1 MTPQRHNKI
10 GIRLRL
16 ILLFSVTLL
25 TLLAIGL
32 YAASHYQRSL
42 LAGHAIRDQ
51 AHQALLLASELELHL
66 QAERA
71 AWNTVLLRGQQP
83 DQYYAHLAEFYDH
96 ERRSRAAQAE
106 LRTLL
111 ADDARIVAVLDQLAQ
126 AHLRL
131 GKTLRQAM
139 RLFNETLDEGQQLA
153 DRIAAS
159 QQGDPQRL
167 IAELRQLVEQHRE
180 AELARQARENGR
192 AQSLFLMLLLL
203 AGGLSAVL
211 FIWLLDVNIG
221 KPAQHAA
228 YLANYDPL
236 TGLPNRTLFQ
246 DRLQHAIAQADRN
259 GASLALLFFDLDHFK
274 AVNDALGHHVGDELL
289 TQAGGRLLS
298 VIRSSDTPA
307 RLGGDEFAVIVENA
321 ADEADVIHV
330 ANHIIE
336 ALNQPF
342 TVANQ
347 QAYVSASI
355 GITFYPADAEDA
367 NNLLKNAD
375 AAMYLAKQKGRGQYH
390 FFTEELNRVAEQ
402 RLQLETQLR
411 TALPEQRFELHFQPQ
426 LALADGRLVGA
437 EALLRFKSREE
448 LVPPDRF
455 IPVLEDTGLI
465 LAVGEWVIAEACR
478 WGAHWQAKTGYP
490 LRVAVN
496 LSVRQLQDRSLPD
509 KIAAI
514 LAETGFPEPC
524 LELEVTEGD
533 LLDLASTG
541 KVLNELRRLG
551 IRLAID
557 DFGTGYSS
565 LSYLKS
571 FAVDLLKIDRSFI
584 RDIHHDRDDDAVTSA
599 IIALAHKLEIEVIA
613 EGVETIEQQAFLT
626 LQGCDLAQG
635 FLLSRPLPTDKFEAW
650 LLERLQRQRS
660 LPPQGPDAMQ
670 IGRDGHQA

>member
-1 MTPQRHNKI
+1 MAAAQENNPQRLVAQ
-10 GIRLRL
+10 IR
-16 ILLFSVTLL
+16 TLVEKHRERQ
-25 TLLAIGL
+25 LA
-32 YAASHYQRSL
+32 
-42 LAGHAIRDQ
+42 DQ
-51 AHQALLLASELELHL
+51 ETGDSRAKALLL
-66 QAERA
+66 
-71 AWNTVLLRGQQP
+71 
-83 DQYYAHLAEFYDH
+83 
-96 ERRSRAAQAE
+96 
-106 LRTLL
+106 
-111 ADDARIVAVLDQLAQ
+111 
-126 AHLRL
+126 
-131 GKTLRQAM
+131 
-139 RLFNETLDEGQQLA
+139 
-153 DRIAAS
+153 
-159 QQGDPQRL
+159 
-167 IAELRQLVEQHRE
+167 
-180 AELARQARENGR
+180 
-192 AQSLFLMLLLL
+192 LLLL
-203 AGGLSAVL
+203 LVGGASAVL
-211 FIWLLDVNIG
+211 FVWLLDVNIG
-221 KPAQHAA
+221 KPAQQAA

-259 GASLALLFFDLDHFK
+259 GSSLALLFFDLDHFK
-274 AVNDALGHHVGDELL
+274 AVNDALGHHIGDELL
-289 TQAGGRLLS
+289 TQAGSRLLNI
-298 VIRSSDTPA
+298 VRSSDTAA

-321 ADEADVIHV
+321 VDQADVIHV

-336 ALNQPF
+336 SLKQPF
-342 TVANQ
+342 SVADR

-367 NNLLKNAD
+367 NSLLKNAD

-390 FFTEELNRVAEQ
+390 FFTEELNRIAEQ

-411 TALPEQRFELHFQPQ
+411 TALADERFELHFQPQ

-437 EALLRFKSREE
+437 EALLRFKSTDE
-448 LVPPDRF
+448 LVAPDRF

-478 WGAHWQAKTGYP
+478 WGAYWHAKTGYP
-490 LRVAVN
+490 LRIAVN
-496 LSVRQLQDRSLPD
+496 LSVRQLHDRSLPD

-514 LAETGFPEPC
+514 LDETGFPEPC

-533 LLDLASTG
+533 LLDLSNTG
-541 KVLNELRRLG
+541 KVLNDLRRLG
-551 IRLAID
+551 VRLAID

-635 FLLSRPLPTDKFEAW
+635 YLLSRPMPTDAFDSW
-650 LLERLQRQRS
+650 LVQRLARQRS
-660 LPPQGPDAMQ
+660 QPQHSIDTAGL
-670 IGRDGHQA
+670 